1 MNKLTATPTAD
12 LEASAFVGPKS
23 LLRHRQRIQHSV
35 SSRFALWCKQSS
47 SKGSSHDLTLRIY
60 WIRQSTTRYHLP
72 YVLNRK
78 DTWHVAHIFRRHAKP
93 EEQAPQYSHIHFTSD
108 LDEVLGDPQVK
119 LVIVCTH
126 ADSHFEYAKRAL
138 EAGKNVLVEKPFTP
152 TLAQAKVLFDLA
164 RSKGLTVTPYQNRRF
179 DSCFLTAK
187 KAIESGKLGKIV
199 EVESHFDYYRP
210 VAETKPGLPQD
221 GAFYGLGVHT
231 MDQIIS
237 LFGRPD
243 HVAYDIRSLRNKAN
257 PDDTFEAQLFYGDL
271 KAIVKTSHLVK
282 IDYPKFIVHGTKGS
296 FVKYGIDQQET
307 SLKANIMPG
316 EPGFAADESVGVL
329 EYVND
334 DGVTV
339 KEEVKPETG
348 DYGRVYDALYQT
360 LTVGTPNY
368 VKESEVLTNL
378 EILER
383 AFEQASPA
391 TITLAK

>member
-1 MNKLTATPTAD
+1 MVINC
-12 LEASAFVGPKS
+12 AFIGFGK
-23 LLRHRQRIQHSV
+23 
-35 SSRFALWCKQSS
+35 
-47 SKGSSHDLTLRIY
+47 
-60 WIRQSTTRYHLP
+60 STTRYHLP

-78 DTWHVAHIFRRHAKP
+78 DSWHVAHIFRRHAKP
-93 EEQAPQYSHIHFTSD
+93 EEQAPIYSHIHFTSD
-108 LDEVLGDPQVK
+108 LDEVLNDPMLSWLLSAPTRTAISSTRNARWK
-119 LVIVCTH
+119 P
-126 ADSHFEYAKRAL
+126 
-138 EAGKNVLVEKPFTP
+138 GKNVLVEKPFTP
-152 TLAQAKVLFDLA
+152 TLAQAKELFALA
-164 RSKGLTVTPYQNRRF
+164 KSKGLTVTPYQNRRF

-187 KAIESGKLGKIV
+187 KAIESGKLGEIV

-282 IDYPKFIVHGTKGS
+282 IDYPKFIVHGKKGS
-296 FVKYGIDQQET
+296 FIKYGIDQQET

-316 EPGFAADESVGVL
+316 EPGFAADNSVGVL

-334 DGVTV
+334 EGVTV
-339 KEEVKPETG
+339 REEMKPEMG
-348 DYGRVYDALYQT
+348 DYGRVYDALYQNHH
-360 LTVGTPNY
+360 P
-368 VKESEVLTNL
+368 
-378 EILER
+378 R
-383 AFEQASPA
+383 C
-391 TITLAK
+391 AKLRQGI

>member
-1 MNKLTATPTAD
+1 MTLHC
-12 LEASAFVGPKS
+12 AFIGFGK
-23 LLRHRQRIQHSV
+23 
-35 SSRFALWCKQSS
+35 
-47 SKGSSHDLTLRIY
+47 
-60 WIRQSTTRYHLP
+60 STTRYHLP

-152 TLAQAKVLFDLA
+152 TLAEAKVLFDLA

-271 KAIVKTSHLVK
+271 KAIVKTS
-282 IDYPKFIVHGTKGS
+282 
-296 FVKYGIDQQET
+296 
-307 SLKANIMPG
+307 LKANIMPG

-383 AFEQASPA
+383 AFEQATPA

>member
-1 MNKLTATPTAD
+1 MVINC
-12 LEASAFVGPKS
+12 AFIGFGK
-23 LLRHRQRIQHSV
+23 
-35 SSRFALWCKQSS
+35 
-47 SKGSSHDLTLRIY
+47 
-60 WIRQSTTRYHLP
+60 STTRYHLP

-78 DTWHVAHIFRRHAKP
+78 DSWHVAHIFRRHAKP
-93 EEQAPQYSHIHFTSD
+93 EEQAPIYSHIHFTSD
-108 LDEVLGDPQVK
+108 LDEVLNDPDVK
-119 LVIVCTH
+119 LVVV
-126 ADSHFEYAKRAL
+126 EYAKRAL

-152 TLAQAKVLFDLA
+152 TLAQAKELFALA
-164 RSKGLTVTPYQNRRF
+164 KSKGLTVTPYQNRRF

-187 KAIESGKLGKIV
+187 KAIESGKLGEIV

-243 HVAYDIRSLRNKAN
+243 HVASDIRSLRNKAN

-282 IDYPKFIVHGTKGS
+282 IDYPKFIVHGKKGS
-296 FVKYGIDQQET
+296 FIKYGIDQQET

-316 EPGFAADESVGVL
+316 EPGFAADDSVGVL

-334 DGVTV
+334 EGVTV
-339 KEEVKPETG
+339 REEMKPEMG

-360 LTVGTPNY
+360 ITHGAPNY

-383 AFEQASPA
+383 GFEQASPS
-391 TITLAK
+391 TVTLAK